1 MSNGKRC
8 SGDVELGLW
17 YNFPLVIVMSYF
29 SQPSVI
35 VTKGLLPQMLHSFN
49 LIHFFSLCVYRM
61 ARDFILGSL
70 TSVLLKWAFKEDCS
84 VC

>member
-1 MSNGKRC
+1 M
-8 SGDVELGLW
+8 ELGLR
-17 YNFPLVIVMSYF
+17 YNISLVVVMSYF
-29 SQPSVI
+29 SQPSVL
-35 VTKGLLPQMLHSFN
+35 VTKVAAQMLYSFN
-49 LIHFFSLCVYRM
+49 LIHFFSLCVHRM